1 MFISRELTELQ
12 GGEIGV
18 ESTAGAGSKS
28 FAPLCSLATKVWVG
42 TFAFFIKARKAVG
55 EQSTHPGT
63 PGSRMTNGSAF
74 NTTLE
79 TMSITPQKTHRDY
92 HILLV
97 EDNLINQKVLSKQLR
112 TAGCV
117 VHVANHGT

>member
-1 MFISRELTELQ
+1 M
-12 GGEIGV
+12 
-18 ESTAGAGSKS
+18 A
-28 FAPLCSLATKVWVG
+28 
-42 TFAFFIKARKAVG
+42 

-79 TMSITPQKTHRDY
+79 PMSITPQKTHRDY